1 MKKVGLFFFP
11 EELNASFHGRGAE
24 LQWRCLFARIHIV
37 INDIFWP
44 GAVFKE
50 RASKAEANEGER
62 QTHPRGTT
70 AHVQSRALEKKK
82 KKIIANYFK
91 RLTDQSFIT

>member
-1 MKKVGLFFFP
+1 MHPSTDGEPHCSGGDYSHGYILSLTIFP
-11 EELNASFHGRGAE
+11 GQEPFSKS
-24 LQWRCLFARIHIV
+24 ARQ
-37 INDIFWP
+37 
-44 GAVFKE
+44 
-50 RASKAEANEGER
+50 RLRQTRGER

-82 KKIIANYFK
+82 KKKIIANYFK